1 MAILIE
7 LCAVAWYI
15 HQTSIVEKWIYRT
28 PKPQNIALILTRIRL
43 AYTDANKLET
53 FFAIFRCMNASS
65 DLVPSAVPS
74 AVPSDAI
81 L

>member
-15 HQTSIVEKWIYRT
+15 HQTSIVENWIYRT
-28 PKPQNIALILTRIRL
+28 PKPQDVALILTRIRL
-43 AYTDANKLET
+43 EYTDANKET
-53 FFAIFRCMNASS
+53 FFAIFHCMNASS

-74 AVPSDAI
+74 DAT